1 MWFLRILSRIG
12 FKHEIRGCNMT
23 YQETIGN
30 SQFQPPA
37 LPRNL
42 GSVIE
47 EYESKFEQTEK
58 HIAGYKSAIEAMELN
73 CCVSGT
79 YVENVVKSSF
89 PPSAIE
95 VKRNLLK
102 SAWKH
107 VYNVLNLNEI
117 ASISDKKSFEMAL
130 ADPAPFTKENIVA
143 TFGDY
148 VANPRFH
155 ILKGLAEVFCR
166 LDPFYKSHSNMQ
178 IGVKG
183 LPKRVIINKNYSSSN
198 FNRDEVHNLVNAVA
212 VVEGRTH
219 VGYDIISQIENECR
233 KAPYEYDGFTFK
245 QYVNGNTH
253 VHFSPNKLNLVNRA
267 LAEFYGDVLPDAPQ
281 ETESKKASTEVS
293 KDLQFYPTPKPV
305 VHKVLNQVSFMD
317 GDRVLE
323 PSCGEGAIMD
333 ELVLLEQKITLIG
346 VECDHGRASKAKAKG
361 HSVITDNFLQTNP
374 TGDFDKVV
382 MNPPFYG
389 KHYIK
394 HVEHAAKFLKQA
406 GTIACILPATAR
418 YNHNL
423 LPSGGTWYDLPVAS
437 FKESG
442 TNIPTGFYVWRKR

>member
-1 MWFLRILSRIG
+1 
-12 FKHEIRGCNMT
+12 MT
-23 YQETIGN
+23 HQETIGN
-30 SQFQPPA
+30 SQFQAPA

-42 GSVIE
+42 SNVIE
-47 EYESKFEQTEK
+47 EYKSKVERSEQ
-58 HIAGYKSAIEAMELN
+58 HIADYKAAIETMGLN

-79 YVENVVKSSF
+79 YAENVVKGGF
-89 PPSAIE
+89 PPSANE

-107 VYNVLNLNEI
+107 VYSVLNLTEI
-117 ASISDKKSFEMAL
+117 ASISDKKAFEMAL
-130 ADPAPFTKENIVA
+130 EDPPPFTKENIIA

-183 LPKRVIINKNYSSSN
+183 LPKRVIINKNYSYSN
-198 FNRDEVHNLVNAVA
+198 FNRDEVHNLINAVA

-253 VHFSPNKLNLVNRA
+253 VHFSPNKLTLVNRA
-267 LAEFYGDVLPDAPQ
+267 LAEFYGDVLPDTPQ
-281 ETESKKASTEVS
+281 ETENKKASTEVS
-293 KDLQFYPTPKPV
+293 KDLQFYPTPKAV
-305 VHKVLNQVSFMD
+305 IHKVLNQIGLMD
-317 GDRVLE
+317 GDKVLE

-333 ELVLLEQKITLIG
+333 ELALLEPKITLIG
-346 VECDHGRASKAKAKG
+346 VECDHGRAVKTKAKG
-361 HSVITDNFLQTNP
+361 HSVIVDNFLQTSP
-374 TGDFDKVV
+374 ADDFDKVV

-394 HVEHAAKFLKQA
+394 HFEHAVKFLKQ
-406 GTIACILPATAR
+406 GGVISCILPSTAW
-418 YNHNL
+418 YNHKL

-437 FKESG
+437 FKDSG
-442 TNIPTGFYVWRKR
+442 TNIPTGFYVWRKPYA